1 MKYVFLIAFVL
12 LMITTGIIA
21 RKKVK
26 NMDDFFL
33 GGKNVGPWIS
43 AFSYGASYFSAV
55 IFIGYAG
62 KIGWDMGFSAIWIGV
77 FNALIGTYLAWALLG
92 KKTREMT
99 HKLKAKTM
107 PEFFEKRYGSK
118 NMKIFSALI
127 IFIFLVPYSASVYK
141 GLGYLFE
148 TAFNIPFIYVTL
160 GMAALTGVY
169 IILGGYVATALNDF
183 IQGIIMLVGAMV
195 MFGYILSSPQVGG
208 LSNAISNLAQVDAAK
223 ASLVGPHPVSLLGL
237 IILTSLGT
245 WGLPQMVHKFYTVK
259 DDKGAIHKGKVI
271 STIFAL
277 VVGVCAYG
285 TGSLSSLFFNAVP
298 DGGNY
303 DKIVPLMLI
312 ESAVPELLLG
322 LITVLVLSA
331 SMSTLASLVLVSG
344 SAIAIDLGKG
354 VLYKN
359 MSQKFEMNLMRVVC
373 ALFVVASFVLSISS
387 PSAIVTLMSLSWGA
401 LAGCFIAPF
410 LYGLWSKKA
419 SVTGAWASMI
429 TGLSVMVVCVVVLPA
444 VSGSNPGGLIRFL
457 SSAPNAGSLAMLLSL
472 AVMPI
477 VDHVKVASRTM
488 AVAPAAEVEK
498 AS

>member
-1 MKYVFLIAFVL
+1 MKYVFLFAFIV
-12 LMITTGIIA
+12 LMITVGIFA
-21 RKKVK
+21 RKKV
-26 NMDDFFL
+26 NNIDDFFL
-33 GGKNVGPWIS
+33 GGRKVGPWIS

-62 KIGWDMGFSAIWIGV
+62 KIGWDMGASAVWIGV
-77 FNALIGTYLAWALLG
+77 FNALVGTYLAWAVLG

-99 HKLKAKTM
+99 HQLQAKTM
-107 PEFFEKRYGSK
+107 PDFFEKRYGSK

-148 TAFNIPFIYVTL
+148 SAFNIPFIYCTL
-160 GMAALTGVY
+160 GMAVLTGLY
-169 IILGGYVATALNDF
+169 ILLGGYMATALNDF
-183 IQGIIMLVGAMV
+183 IQGIIMLAGAV
-195 MFGYILSSPQVGG
+195 MMFVYVLSSPQVGG
-208 LSNAISNLAQVDAAK
+208 LSNALKSLAEVEAAK
-223 ASLVGPHPVSLLGL
+223 ATITGPNPLSLLGL

-259 DDKGAIHKGKVI
+259 DNKGAIHKGKIV
-271 STIFAL
+271 STVFAL

-285 TGSLSSLFFNAVP
+285 TGSMGSLFFDSVP
-298 DGGNY
+298 EGGNF
-303 DKIVPLMLI
+303 DKIVPLMLTQ
-312 ESAVPELLLG
+312 SAVPDLLLG

-344 SAIAIDLGKG
+344 SAITMDLAKG
-354 VLYKN
+354 VVYKN
-359 MSQKFEMNLMRVVC
+359 MSKKFEMNLMRFICV
-373 ALFVVASFVLSISS
+373 LFVAASFIISITN

-419 SVTGAWASMI
+419 TATGAWAAMI
-429 TGLSVMVVCVVVLPA
+429 TGLSVMCICVVLLPKL
-444 VSGSNPGGLIRFL
+444 SGGAPGGLVKFL
-457 SSAPNAGSLAMLLSL
+457 SAAPNAGSLAMLLSL
-472 AVMPI
+472 AVMPV
-477 VDHVKVASRTM
+477 VDRIKAAQSAMVA
-488 AVAPAAEVEK
+488 APVSAKK